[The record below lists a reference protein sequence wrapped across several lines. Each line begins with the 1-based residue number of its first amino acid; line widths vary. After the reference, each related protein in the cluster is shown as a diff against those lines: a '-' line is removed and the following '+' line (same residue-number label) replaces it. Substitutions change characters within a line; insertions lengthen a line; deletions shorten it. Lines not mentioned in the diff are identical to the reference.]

1 MIIKLKKKNIVFR
14 NPSITALDAKMVPL
28 DHVLTNLF
36 QLIAANGATIKLGK
50 IKGKHTVDSLK
61 GYMVAL
67 ERQGLISG
75 VSENMEAVEDWI
87 RANLVSMVYR
97 GNVVKEKVSSLR
109 PMHLMSYRIQ
119 NRAINRDYNA
129 SDQIFMMLKES
140 PEVLKGLYSY
150 MSKGWDKD
158 TNRII
163 ESNQL
168 DVDTV
173 GILLLS
179 KNISE
184 KKTAKSEIDDTK
196 PLLKH
201 QTEIFNDDV
210 RRLLVYQDLLP
221 RTVFMEYLRIL
232 IGFHLSLY
240 EMKLISLLPKMRE
253 QGTTQIADD
262 WSMVIDM
269 TEDLDSG
276 VSAYA
281 VADMERLINMLNRY
295 FKATF
300 EINVIQNRLKN
311 KNVDASVE
319 ACLHFLKYDL
329 DRSDS
334 WYERDIDDIINEVG
348 NDEETV
354 SAIKEMLQ
362 FFDDDDYF
370 GKYIHLL
377 ENTSGGSNYQYKYHL
392 QCLDKLTMK
401 NSESMLTASGV
412 RSRRHPRRGAMGSK
426 LLETIVQLLVLKED
440 GKGAYTSNSL
450 SIEELAKKIR
460 QRYGLIINGIDEP
473 RFVNADVQA
482 HAAFK
487 ENMDAFR
494 NKLRQIG
501 FYSDLSDACILQ
513 KIRPRYKIDD

>member
-14 NPSITALDAKMVPL
+14 NPSITAIDAKMVPL

-36 QLIAANGATIKLGK
+36 QLISANGANIKLGK
-50 IKGKHTVDSLK
+50 IKGKHDIESLK
-61 GYMVAL
+61 KYMVAL
-67 ERQGLISG
+67 EGQGLISG
-75 VSENMEAVEDWI
+75 VSDNMDAVEDWL
-87 RANLVSMVYR
+87 RANLVSMVFR
-97 GNVVKEKVSSLR
+97 GNVVKEKVSALR

-119 NRAINRDYNA
+119 NRGVNRDYNA
-129 SDQIFMMLKES
+129 SDQVYAMLQSS
-140 PEVLKGLYSY
+140 PEVMKGLQKYLL
-150 MSKGWDKD
+150 KGWDKD

-163 ESNQL
+163 DNSEL

-184 KKTAKSEIDDTK
+184 KKTPKTDLEIIK
-196 PLLKH
+196 PLLTE
-201 QTEIFNDDV
+201 QTAIFNDDV

-221 RTVFMEYLRIL
+221 RTVFIEYLRIL

-240 EMKLISLLPKMRE
+240 HMKLISLLPKMRLA
-253 QGTTQIADD
+253 GTVDIPDD
-262 WSMVIDM
+262 WSMVVDM
-269 TEDLDSG
+269 TDNLDSR
-276 VSAYA
+276 VSTYA
-281 VADMERLINMLNRY
+281 VADMERMTNMLNRY
-295 FKATF
+295 FKTTF
-300 EINVIQNRLKN
+300 EVNVIQSRLKN
-311 KNVDASVE
+311 KGVAASVDD
-319 ACLHFLKYDL
+319 CLRFLKNDL

-334 WYERDIDDIINEVG
+334 WYERDIDDIINEVSG
-348 NDEETV
+348 DPDTV
-354 SAIKEMLQ
+354 AAIQEMLQ
-362 FFDDDDYF
+362 FFDTDDYF

-377 ENTSGGSNYQYKYHL
+377 ENTSGGNNYQYKYHL
-392 QCLDKLTMK
+392 QCLDRLTMK

-426 LLETIVQLLVLKED
+426 LLETIVQLMVLKEE
-440 GKGAYTSNSL
+440 GNGVYSSTSL
-450 SIEELAKKIR
+450 SIDELAQKIR
-460 QRYGLIINGIDEP
+460 DRYGLIINGINEP
-473 RFVNADVQA
+473 RFANADIQT

-513 KIRPRYKIDD
+513 KIRPRYKIDA